1 MINTADFV
9 DRLPSN
15 IRQQVLFSLV
25 GSINSSLIGTAQS
38 IVRRLEN
45 DGVDIKELSP
55 FEVGEMLTAPDLV
68 DTTTDARGLNAL
80 AQHWRDDLQALTD
93 QPDAGELGATID
105 FMIKSPRKVDENL
118 LGAVLEAAGL
128 SDIPTG
134 LIVAKYDAQQQQR
147 SELLA
152 RQRGAIEWL
161 IEQGLHEY
169 GDDGYML
176 DAGDTFSNLNEGIQ
190 ERLAEK
196 LQSALQRCRDR
207 AVIAVL
213 NGDRRWTFGDLPVIA
228 SYIKELEV
236 A

>member
-1 MINTADFV
+1 MNAADFV

-38 IVRRLEN
+38 IVRRLEG
-45 DGVDIKELSP
+45 DGIDVKELSP

-93 QPDAGELGATID
+93 QEHAGELGATID
-105 FMIKSPRKVDENL
+105 FMVKNPRKVDENL
-118 LGAVLEAAGL
+118 LTVVLESAGL
-128 SDIPTG
+128 TDVPTS
-134 LIVAKYDAQQQQR
+134 LIAAKYDAEQKQR

-152 RQRGAIEWL
+152 KQRGSIEWV

-169 GDDGYML
+169 GDDGYLL
-176 DAGDTFSNLNEGIQ
+176 DAGNTFDNLNEGVQ

-196 LQSALQRCRDR
+196 LQSALQRTRDR
-207 AVIAVL
+207 AVVAVL
-213 NGDRRWTFGDLPVIA
+213 NRDRRWTLGDLPVIA
-228 SYIKELEV
+228 SYIKELE
-236 A
+236 AA